1 MIPWTALKSLPV
13 PKDESIVN
21 VRVLLQVPPNSQE
34 KDLVEFLGHKGN
46 IDKGALSPREDHYGQ
61 TVGF

>member
-34 KDLVEFLGHKGN
+34 KDLVEFLEISTRVH
-46 IDKGALSPREDHYGQ
+46 
-61 TVGF
+61 